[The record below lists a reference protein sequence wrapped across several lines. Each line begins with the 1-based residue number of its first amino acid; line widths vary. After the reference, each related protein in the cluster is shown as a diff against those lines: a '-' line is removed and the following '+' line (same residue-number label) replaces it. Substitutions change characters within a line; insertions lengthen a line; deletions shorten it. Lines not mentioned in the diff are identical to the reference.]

1 MVVLLIG
8 LAGQVA
14 IAASNPIH
22 PPVDPSFN
30 PSANQL
36 FDRDPVVKAWA
47 VRRFDTNHD
56 GWLTSYEAQPALA
69 AFKDLADGNRDGSVF
84 QADCHGRSNFHVAGQ
99 LYEPRCGGF
108 SRRGAAWRNA
118 GNPRVRRIGTDL
130 ARYCSVAMAARHLK
144 LPLLPRNQN
153 QGCTA

>member
-14 IAASNPIH
+14 IAASSPVH

-69 AFKDLADGNRDGSVF
+69 AFKDLADGNRDGRVTT
-84 QADCHGRSNFHVAGQ
+84 
-99 LYEPRCGGF
+99 YEYDRAKEF
-108 SRRGAAWRNA
+108 I
-118 GNPRVRRIGTDL
+118 V
-130 ARYCSVAMAARHLK
+130 ARH
-144 LPLLPRNQN
+144 
-153 QGCTA
+153 